1 MVTERYKRECPVNGC
16 EYKNHMEGKFASLDD
31 VFNHVA
37 AEHKI
42 DQMIAKDDWKVVCEI
57 KGCHETLRHKS
68 FLTLFEMFVKHI
80 NQGHADWIDPAL
92 CKTCADRR
100 MDDMNRELHTER
112 YNKDGSAVNK
122 ESHTDKRYPKNS
134 SDAELLEKVSDKEYY
149 PEHLLKRNIHTLT
162 ESEYRELM
170 LWYNGCLPP
179 GPEGERL
186 IKARKVVTNFDYYGD
201 KPWPEIE

>member
-1 MVTERYKRECPVNGC
+1 
-16 EYKNHMEGKFASLDD
+16 MEGKFASLDD

-92 CKTCADRR
+92 CKTCEKRR
-100 MDDMNRELHTER
+100 MEDMDKELHPER

-122 ESHTDKRYPKNS
+122 ESRIDKRYQKGGSVVKTP
-134 SDAELLEKVSDKEYY
+134 EKETKTEIDKEIKKEY
-149 PEHLLKRNIHTLT
+149 PADLNDINIHDMTD
-162 ESEYRELM
+162 EQYCRHII
-170 LWYNGCLPP
+170 WYNGHLPP

-186 IKARKVVTNFDYYGD
+186 IKARKVYTGFDYLSGQ
-201 KPWPEIE
+201 PWPEIEWAV